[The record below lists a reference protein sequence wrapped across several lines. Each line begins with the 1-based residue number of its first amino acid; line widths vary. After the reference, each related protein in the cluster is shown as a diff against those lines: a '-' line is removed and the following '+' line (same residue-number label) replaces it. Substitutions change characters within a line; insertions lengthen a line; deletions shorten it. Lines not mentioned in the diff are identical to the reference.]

1 MPKKNRFLK
10 FKVIK
15 KKEKNGRRNKK
26 GKLHRTAKAQQR
38 FITTI
43 KSVTE

>member
-15 KKEKNGRRNKK
+15 KKKKKWKKKQKRKTPQNCKSPTEVYNNNKK
-26 GKLHRTAKAQQR
+26 CD
-38 FITTI
+38 
-43 KSVTE
+43 